1 MGKARIGLGASTT
14 VCAMSDHTEHP
25 DLAYEDWPY
34 EDLRDEA
41 FERARHHH
49 DLQFFVDL
57 MAHTPA
63 LTATADEGGS
73 LGEIG
78 GSLIE
83 TVEAARQVFSS
94 AGVGD
99 LQPMFV
105 AVFATYLRQH
115 PQA

>member
-1 MGKARIGLGASTT
+1 
-14 VCAMSDHTEHP
+14 MSDHQTGHP
-25 DLAYEDWPY
+25 DLAYEEWPY
-34 EDLRDEA
+34 DDLRDAA
-41 FERARHHH
+41 FERARQRH

-83 TVEAARQVFSS
+83 TVEAWREAFSHS
-94 AGVGD
+94 VSD
-99 LQPMFV
+99 DVKPMFV
-105 AVFATYLRQH
+105 AVFATYLRDH
-115 PQA
+115 PAS

>member
-1 MGKARIGLGASTT
+1 
-14 VCAMSDHTEHP
+14 MSDQPTGHP
-25 DLAYEDWPY
+25 DLAYEEWPY
-34 EDLRDEA
+34 EDLRDAA
-41 FERARHHH
+41 FERARQRH

-83 TVEAARQVFSS
+83 TVEAWREAFSHS
-94 AGVGD
+94 VPD
-99 LQPMFV
+99 DVKPMFV
-105 AVFATYLRQH
+105 AVFATYLRDH
-115 PQA
+115 PAS

>member
-1 MGKARIGLGASTT
+1 MRAGASTS
-14 VCAMSDHTEHP
+14 VCPMSDHTEHP

-41 FERARHHH
+41 FERARSRH
-49 DLQFFVDL
+49 DLQFFIDL

-63 LTATADEGGS
+63 LAATADEGGS

-94 AGVGD
+94 TGVGD
-99 LQPMFV
+99 LEPLFV
-105 AVFATYLRQH
+105 AVFSTYLRQH
-115 PQA
+115 PQD